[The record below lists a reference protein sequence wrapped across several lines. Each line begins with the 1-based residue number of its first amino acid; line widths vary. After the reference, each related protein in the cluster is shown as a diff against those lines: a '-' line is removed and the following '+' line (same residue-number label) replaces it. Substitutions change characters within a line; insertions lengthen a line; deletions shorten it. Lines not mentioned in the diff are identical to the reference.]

1 MTRQRAGTDAAEPR
15 APRDEQ
21 SGNNSGR
28 IPRVTYRLQLNRD
41 FGFDQAAALA
51 PYLAELG
58 ISHVYCSPYLK
69 ARPGSAHGY
78 DIVSHTE
85 INPDLGDG
93 DSFGRMTQAFR
104 RHGLGQILD
113 FVPNHMGVGGADN
126 PWWLDVLE
134 WGRDSQF
141 AAWFDIDWEADR
153 FSSQARLLVPFLGE
167 QYGAALEA
175 GALELKFDAEA
186 GAFALWAYQ
195 SHKLPICPIH
205 YDVVLNDA
213 HPSLERL
220 GDAFSHLSA
229 HDAVGS
235 RAKTLQRQLADL
247 VRRDPAASEA
257 LAQALARFRG
267 EVGELK
273 SWALLDSLIG
283 KQHWR
288 LAHFRVAGDDINY
301 RRFFDVNDLA
311 RIRMELPE
319 LFDHAHELIFRLLV
333 DGTLDGLRIDHVD
346 GLLDPKRYCLQ
357 LREKAPRPFY
367 LVVEKILARHEDLRD
382 DWGADGTTGYEVANL
397 VTGLMIDAAGEEPLT
412 RFYNDFTGN
421 REPFDNIVRG
431 CKIRIME
438 NELASELNA
447 LAREVAAIARS
458 HPKTADFTQNLLQQ
472 ALKEIVAVFP
482 VYRTYID
489 EEAQPTA
496 ADRRD
501 IDWAFAKARRQLE
514 IDPSVFD
521 FLYGLL
527 TCDIIAEPKSGF
539 SAIAVIRAAMRA
551 QQLSGPVMAKGL
563 EDTTFYRYNRLLA
576 LNEVG
581 GHPAEFHV
589 SPSAFHR
596 ATQRRAQHFPHAM
609 LSTST
614 HDAKRGE
621 DTRARLAILSE
632 CPDEWIQ
639 QVTIWNR
646 ILRAGASGSTGE
658 VPPDR
663 NDEYAFYQL
672 LLGSWPADLN
682 AAESEPAAMDAFRLR
697 VEGVMTKTM
706 REAKLHTTWAA
717 PNAEYENATLAFIRS
732 ALDMSRK
739 NAFLDSFAAFQ
750 SRIAAAA
757 VANSLIQTTLKL
769 TLPGVPDIYQGAE
782 LWDLNFVDPDNR
794 REVNYDRRMRLLE
807 EMRRLPENLSGETLL
822 ALTEDWRDG
831 RIKLLL
837 IARLAA
843 LRKRQP
849 RLFQDGSYEPLDA
862 SGDSANRICAFARR
876 IEGEA
881 VVVAVL
887 LYPWRAAPN
896 RTDESSIALPPGL
909 AKEWTNALDGRLHRG
924 ELLTASDLFS
934 TLPIAV
940 LAASA

>member
-1 MTRQRAGTDAAEPR
+1 
-15 APRDEQ
+15 
-21 SGNNSGR
+21 
-28 IPRVTYRLQLNRD
+28 
-41 FGFDQAAALA
+41 
-51 PYLAELG
+51 
-58 ISHVYCSPYLK
+58 
-69 ARPGSAHGY
+69 
-78 DIVSHTE
+78 
-85 INPDLGDG
+85 
-93 DSFGRMTQAFR
+93 
-104 RHGLGQILD
+104 
-113 FVPNHMGVGGADN
+113 
-126 PWWLDVLE
+126 
-134 WGRDSQF
+134 
-141 AAWFDIDWEADR
+141 
-153 FSSQARLLVPFLGE
+153 
-167 QYGAALEA
+167 
-175 GALELKFDAEA
+175 
-186 GAFALWAYQ
+186 
-195 SHKLPICPIH
+195 
-205 YDVVLNDA
+205 
-213 HPSLERL
+213 
-220 GDAFSHLSA
+220 
-229 HDAVGS
+229 
-235 RAKTLQRQLADL
+235 
-247 VRRDPAASEA
+247 
-257 LAQALARFRG
+257 
-267 EVGELK
+267 
-273 SWALLDSLIG
+273 
-283 KQHWR
+283 
-288 LAHFRVAGDDINY
+288 
-301 RRFFDVNDLA
+301 
-311 RIRMELPE
+311 
-319 LFDHAHELIFRLLV
+319 
-333 DGTLDGLRIDHVD
+333 
-346 GLLDPKRYCLQ
+346 
-357 LREKAPRPFY
+357 
-367 LVVEKILARHEDLRD
+367 
-382 DWGADGTTGYEVANL
+382 
-397 VTGLMIDAAGEEPLT
+397 
-412 RFYNDFTGN
+412 
-421 REPFDNIVRG
+421 
-431 CKIRIME
+431 
-438 NELASELNA
+438 
-447 LAREVAAIARS
+447 
-458 HPKTADFTQNLLQQ
+458 
-472 ALKEIVAVFP
+472 
-482 VYRTYID
+482 
-489 EEAQPTA
+489 
-496 ADRRD
+496 
-501 IDWAFAKARRQLE
+501 
-514 IDPSVFD
+514 
-521 FLYGLL
+521 
-527 TCDIIAEPKSGF
+527 
-539 SAIAVIRAAMRA
+539 
-551 QQLSGPVMAKGL
+551 VMAKGL

-672 LLGSWPADLN
+672 MLGSWPADLN

-697 VEGVMTKTM
+697 IEGVMTKTM

-769 TLPGVPDIYQGAE
+769 TLPGVPDIYQGSE